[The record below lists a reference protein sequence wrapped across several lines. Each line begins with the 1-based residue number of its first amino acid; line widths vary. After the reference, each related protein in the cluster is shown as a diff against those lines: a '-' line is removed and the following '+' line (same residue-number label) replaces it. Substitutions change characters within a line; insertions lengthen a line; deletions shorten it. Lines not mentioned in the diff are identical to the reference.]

1 MNSFIQTF
9 ISQIC
14 LEINNHNI
22 LNVCIY
28 RYTVFIYIKYGDAC
42 VILTF
47 SYNSVEKMV
56 NRDMLYSDTVN
67 FINDNKLKCDSITI
81 K

>member
-14 LEINNHNI
+14 LELAIVII
-22 LNVCIY
+22 LNICIF
-28 RYTVFIYIKYGDAC
+28 RYTVFIYSDAN

-47 SYNSVEKMV
+47 SYNSVEK
-56 NRDMLYSDTVN
+56 N
-67 FINDNKLKCDSITI
+67 I
-81 K
+81 

>member
-14 LEINNHNI
+14 LEINNCNI
-22 LNVCIY
+22 LNICIY
-28 RYTVFIYIKYGDAC
+28 RYTVFIYIKYGDAN

-56 NRDMLYSDTVN
+56 NRDMLYSDTIK
-67 FINDNKLKCDSITI
+67 FINTNKLKCDSITI